1 VSAFIETID
10 IRTIIDQLVG
20 QQFFLTPNVIVDRT
34 HRIKI
39 EIKGARLVYQLFT
52 DFLYEK
58 SNHLYGTEPGPY
70 IAILSEAGEKL
81 RLENTD
87 LKRRFQGKAGSFLR
101 EGLATENILFIST
114 IATILEVLDVKH
126 YQELIARL
134 RSAFKQLVYEN
145 SIELEKENYLTVFDG
160 GIKRLGE
167 IADPN
172 FSILL
177 NLIKLVDLAQIFQ
190 IEDRIHGV
198 PDYYNKHLK
207 IVLQKIKSGKN

>member
-1 VSAFIETID
+1 MNKEILKISAEIEA
-10 IRTIIDQLVG
+10 
-20 QQFFLTPNVIVDRT
+20 
-34 HRIKI
+34 IKI
-39 EIKGARLVYQLFT
+39 EVKGASLVYQLFT

-58 SNHLYGTEPGPY
+58 SSHLYGTEPGPY
-70 IAILSEAGEKL
+70 IAIMSEAGEKL
-81 RLENTD
+81 QLENIA
-87 LKRRFQGKAGSFLR
+87 LERRFQAKAGSFLR

-126 YQELIARL
+126 YQELLTRL
-134 RSAFKQLVYEN
+134 HSAFKLSYRDNLLDSKTEG
-145 SIELEKENYLTVFDG
+145 YLKLFDE

-190 IEDRIHGV
+190 IEDRIHDV
-198 PDYYNKHLK
+198 PEYYNKHLK
-207 IVLQKIKSGKN
+207 IVLQKIKAGEN